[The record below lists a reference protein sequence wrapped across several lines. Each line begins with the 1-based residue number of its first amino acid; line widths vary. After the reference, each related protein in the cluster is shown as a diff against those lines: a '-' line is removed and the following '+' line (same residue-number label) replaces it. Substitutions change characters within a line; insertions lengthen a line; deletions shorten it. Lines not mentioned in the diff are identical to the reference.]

1 MSEAER
7 VASSA
12 GQWEQH
18 QQDGSHTLSD
28 GHRFL
33 VEPWQVRE
41 VGLDQATLA
50 VSESLFT
57 LSNGHIGVRGNLDEG
72 DPAGLPGT
80 YLASFYETRP
90 LPYAEAG
97 YGYPESGQTV
107 LNVTDGKL
115 IRLLVDDEPL
125 DLRYGEIL
133 SHERVLDLRRGV
145 LERVFDW
152 CSPAGKKVRIGSTR
166 IVSLTRRSLLAID
179 YRVEPIDQPLRI
191 VAQSELVANEPTPRQ
206 SGDPRVTAVIE
217 NALEPVEHLA
227 EGLRALLIHRTRSSK
242 LRLAAAMDHR
252 IFTPDRHATEVT
264 AQQPNWARVSV
275 STSLGLGEQLRLVKF
290 VAYGWSSQRSVPA
303 LRDQVSAALLSALD
317 AGWDTIYR
325 EQQAAFDDFWSG
337 ADVELDGPV
346 EIQQAVRFGIFH
358 AYQAGAR
365 AERRAIAAK
374 GLTGTGY
381 DGHAFWDTESF
392 VLPLLTATAREAAGD
407 ALRWRL
413 ATMDLA
419 KERARTLRLGGAMFP
434 WRTIRGQ
441 ECSAYWPAG
450 TAAVHVNA
458 DIAVAAARYL
468 WWSADEDFGQTCA
481 LPLLIE
487 TARLWMSLG
496 YTGDDGEFHIDGVTG
511 PDEYTALC
519 DDNTYTNLMAAQ
531 NLRSAA
537 QAAKRWP
544 APDVPADE
552 IASWLDAAER
562 IAVPYNA
569 KKRVHEQCRGFTSW
583 QPWDFERSAR
593 EQEYPLLLHAPYF
606 DLYPKQVI
614 KQADLMLAMHWCG
627 DAFTAEEKARAFAY
641 YEPLTVRDSSLS
653 ACTQAVMAAEVG
665 HLDLAADYLAE
676 AALMDLEDLE
686 HNVEDGLHIASLA
699 GGWLALVAG
708 FGGMR
713 DSSGRLLFRPQLP
726 PGWHRLRFSVRP
738 RGMRLHVDITPGRV
752 EYTLDGD
759 EPIVLIHCS
768 GRREEEVTVAPRQ
781 PVSRRW
787 RPVKPLTPRPAQPPG
802 REPHGLQALGSAI
815 LLLPGAAGPAHP
827 LELQEH
833 P

>member
-1 MSEAER
+1 VSEAER
-7 VASSA
+7 LDA
-12 GQWEQH
+12 GRDRGHDGHPEREERV
-18 QQDGSHTLSD
+18 GSHRLHGT
-28 GHRFL
+28 HRFV
-33 VEPWQVRE
+33 VEPWRVRE
-41 VGLDQATLA
+41 IGLDQASLA
-50 VSESLFT
+50 VAESVFA
-57 LSNGHIGVRGNLDEG
+57 LSNGHIGVRGNLDEN
-72 DPAGLPGT
+72 DPAALPGT
-80 YLASFYETRP
+80 YLASFYESRP
-90 LPYAEAG
+90 LPYAESG

-107 LNVTDGKL
+107 VNVTDGKL

-125 DLRYGEIL
+125 DLRYGEIV
-133 SHERVLDLRRGV
+133 SHERILDLRRGM
-145 LERVFDW
+145 LERVTEW
-152 CSPAGKKVRIGSTR
+152 CSPAGRKVRIRSTR

-179 YRVEPIDQPLRI
+179 YRVEPVDEPLRV
-191 VAQSELVANEPTPRQ
+191 VAQSELVTNEPTPRQ
-206 SGDPRVTAVIE
+206 SDDPRVTAVIDD
-217 NALEPVEHLA
+217 ALEPVEFVA
-227 EGLRALLIHRTRSSK
+227 EGLRALLVHRTRLSK
-242 LRLAAAMDHR
+242 LQLAVAMDHR
-252 IFTPDRHATEVT
+252 IFTPSGHAAEIT
-264 AQQPNWARVSV
+264 AQHPNWARVGV
-275 STSLGLGEQLRLVKF
+275 STALELGEQLRMVKF
-290 VAYGWSSQRSVPA
+290 VAYGWSSRRSVPA

-317 AGWDTIYR
+317 AGWEGVR
-325 EQQAAFDDFWSG
+325 GEQETAFADFWSG
-337 ADVELDGPV
+337 ADVELDGPP

-358 AYQAGAR
+358 TYQAGAR

-392 VLPLLTATAREAAGD
+392 VLPLLTATARKAAGD

-413 ATMDLA
+413 STLEQAR
-419 KERARTLRLGGAMFP
+419 ERARTLRLAGATFP

-468 WWSADEDFGQTCA
+468 WWTGDEDFGQSCA
-481 LPLLIE
+481 QPLLIE

-519 DDNTYTNLMAAQ
+519 NDNVYTNLMAAQ

-537 QAAKRWP
+537 QAAQRWP
-544 APDVPADE
+544 TPEVSADE
-552 IASWLDAAER
+552 IASWLAAAER
-562 IAVPYNA
+562 MALPYNA
-569 KKRVHEQCRGFTSW
+569 NKRVHEQCRGFTDW
-583 QPWDFERSAR
+583 KVWDFERSAR
-593 EQEYPLLLHAPYF
+593 EHEYPLLLHAPYF
-606 DLYPKQVI
+606 ELYPRQVV

-653 ACTQAVMAAEVG
+653 ACTQAVLAAEVG

-676 AALMDLEDLE
+676 AALTDLRDV
-686 HNVEDGLHIASLA
+686 HNNARNGLHIASLA

-713 DSSGRLLFRPQLP
+713 TFSDRLLFRPQLP

-738 RGMRLHVDITPGRV
+738 RHLRLHVEITPGKV

-759 EPIVLIHCS
+759 EPIMLVHCS
-768 GRREEEVTVAPRQ
+768 GRREQEVVVHPGK

-787 RPVKPLTPRPAQPPG
+787 RPVKPLTPRPSQPPG
-802 REPHGLQALGSAI
+802 REPHGLGV
-815 LLLPGAAGPAHP
+815 
-827 LELQEH
+827 
-833 P
+833 